1 VKIFRITLEVSN
13 IDEAAVF
20 YAKLLGTEGKRHPG
34 ARHYF
39 DCGAVILSVLDRTAG
54 GLTPTPGPKSLYF
67 AVRDLEAVHT
77 RARGL
82 KALAPY
88 KVHGEPAGTVTKRPW
103 GERSFY
109 VVDPWGNV
117 SLAKTRFEDWSTSDW
132 PIGAADHCFS
142 GEASMPP
149 RRGPR

>member
-1 VKIFRITLEVSN
+1 MSDSPNLFRVTLEVG
-13 IDEAAVF
+13 DLEAASQL
-20 YAKLLGTEGKRHPG
+20 YADLFGQDGKRHPG

-39 DCGAVILSVLDRTAG
+39 DCGGVILAVLDPTAG

-77 RARGL
+77 RARDL

-109 VVDPWGNV
+109 VVDSWGND
-117 SLAKTRFEDWSTSDW
+117 L
-132 PIGAADHCFS
+132 CFVEE
-142 GEASMPP
+142 GTLYT
-149 RRGPR
+149 